1 MAALTVRLL
10 TVFSLVLIW
19 WPAVGQEAAPSPV
32 SILGFSPAHAS
43 TEGELET
50 LFQSLPSA
58 HKAREWHRI
67 FTANPHPAASAQNN
81 KLAVFLAREWRN
93 QGWEDVTLRRYD
105 VLHSSPRS
113 VTLEMTAPVHFKECT
128 RAVR

>member
-10 TVFSLVLIW
+10 TVFSLVFIW
-19 WPAVGQEAAPSPV
+19 WPAVGQEAAPPPV
-32 SILGFSPAHAS
+32 SILGFSPTHAA